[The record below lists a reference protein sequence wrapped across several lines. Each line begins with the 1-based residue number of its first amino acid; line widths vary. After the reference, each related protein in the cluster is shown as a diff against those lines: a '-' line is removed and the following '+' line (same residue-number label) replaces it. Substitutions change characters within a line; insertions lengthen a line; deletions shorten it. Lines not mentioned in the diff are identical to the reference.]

1 MPEETNYISSLPT
14 TMEITEI
21 RINVDNRL
29 CKSMMAFR
37 FLKRMH
43 KKKKER
49 HQSFHYICL
58 FIFLLHFQL
67 SIPLAEHPLKINLI
81 C

>member
-43 KKKKER
+43 KKKKR
-49 HQSFHYICL
+49 KASI
-58 FIFLLHFQL
+58 ISLHMPVHFPSPFPAFYSL
-67 SIPLAEHPLKINLI
+67 S
-81 C
+81 